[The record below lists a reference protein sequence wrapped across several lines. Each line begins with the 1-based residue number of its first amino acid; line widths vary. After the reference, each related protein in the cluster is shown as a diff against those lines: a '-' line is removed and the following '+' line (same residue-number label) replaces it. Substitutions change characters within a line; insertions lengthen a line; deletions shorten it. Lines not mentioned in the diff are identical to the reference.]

1 MITEENYLQ
10 LAGLQHF
17 IFCRRQW
24 ALIHIEGLWNENL
37 LTVEGNIFHEK
48 AHDEKK
54 REKRGNKLIL
64 RGLPVFSRSMGV
76 SGQCDVIE
84 FHLDENGVTLK
95 GEEGSWQPFP
105 VEYKHGRPKSHDA
118 DKLQLCAQ
126 AMCLEEMLCCSIQ
139 KGALFYGE
147 TKRREEVFFTDDL
160 RETVKKS
167 FKEMHELFERG
178 YTPKVKPQKS
188 CMSCSLNGI
197 CLPKLLKNKKV
208 NDYIHEHM
216 EEI

>member
-147 TKRREEVFFTDDL
+147 TKRREEVFF
-160 RETVKKS
+160 
-167 FKEMHELFERG
+167 H
-178 YTPKVKPQKS
+178 
-188 CMSCSLNGI
+188 
-197 CLPKLLKNKKV
+197 
-208 NDYIHEHM
+208 
-216 EEI
+216 

>member
-37 LTVEGNIFHEK
+37 LIVEGNIFHEK
-48 AHDEKK
+48 AHDEKR
-54 REKRGNKLIL
+54 REKRGNTLIL

-95 GEEGSWQPFP
+95 GEEGNWQPFP

-147 TKRREEVFFTDDL
+147 TKRREEVLFTDDL

-167 FKEMHELFERG
+167 FKEMRELFCRG
-178 YTPKVKPQKS
+178 YTPKVKPQKY
-188 CMSCSLNGI
+188 CKSCSLNEI

-208 NDYIHEHM
+208 NDYIQEHM